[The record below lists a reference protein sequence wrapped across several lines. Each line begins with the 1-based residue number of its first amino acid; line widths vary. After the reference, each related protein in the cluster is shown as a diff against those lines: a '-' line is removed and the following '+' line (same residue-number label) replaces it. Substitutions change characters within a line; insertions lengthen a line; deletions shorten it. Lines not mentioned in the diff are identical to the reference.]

1 MSLHLSRLADRE
13 LIHHAWMSTNAL
25 TSTELESHL
34 LERYERALDAADAA
48 EPLLDA
54 LAREDIDNPDQV
66 ESVAAKA
73 RALDE
78 RVNGIALL
86 DVLLEHD
93 IDNPATLRR
102 ILERDAQVRDILTQL
117 TRPLADLQNL
127 TTPA

>member
-1 MSLHLSRLADRE
+1 MSLHLSRLTDRE

-48 EPLLDA
+48 EPLLD
-54 LAREDIDNPDQV
+54 
-66 ESVAAKA
+66 
-73 RALDE
+73 
-78 RVNGIALL
+78 
-86 DVLLEHD
+86 VLLEHD
-93 IDNPATLRR
+93 IDNPTTLRR
-102 ILERDAQVRDILTQL
+102 ILERDAQVRDLLTQL